1 MPAPRQ
7 KHALRLIHCHG
18 CLVGVLLQF
27 DNTCPRCYYVN
38 TQDQRIEDDR
48 CRTCGAFV
56 VEYTRSAVA
65 ELDRRL
71 AS

>member
-1 MPAPRQ
+1 MASLTKRNP
-7 KHALRLIHCHG
+7 LRVIHCHG

-27 DNTCPRCYYVN
+27 DNACPRCDYVN

-48 CRTCGAFV
+48 CRTCDAFV